1 MLCLSG
7 CELYSRWVLL
17 ITVGNRVKI
26 YNVACKTIFCSCRL
40 KFPMKNCRQMSDKFK
55 ANDLTN

>member
-17 ITVGNRVKI
+17 ITVGNRLKI
-26 YNVACKTIFCSCRL
+26 YNLRVKNFSSCRL
-40 KFPMKNCRQMSDKFK
+40 KFPMKNCRQMSDKF
-55 ANDLTN
+55 